1 MFKELLKYMVIG
13 VVAGIASYLVISD
26 TPVSIKVD
34 QTSKKVDQTSNE
46 NNVSV
51 KNSYNYIYEAVK
63 DSVVTIQ
70 TDKGRGSGVI
80 VTSEGHIVTNEHV
93 IRQAQIVNI
102 ITTDNKIYPAKIV
115 GVDSITDIALL
126 HSSYE
131 GKSITF
137 SDSTLVKIGDI
148 VLAIGNPFGVGQTLT
163 QGIISRTN
171 SGHITENPL
180 DEFLQSDAAINPG
193 NSGGAMINTDG
204 NLVGINTMN
213 LSLGGGSDGI
223 GLAVPSNLVRNII
236 EQIIKYGSVV
246 RGYVGMSA
254 YSTPSGVVISNVLKD
269 GPADKSGLTP
279 GDIIVSI
286 DGITIK
292 NIKQVVKIVASLEV
306 NQKVII
312 KYRRDKEL
320 VESSIKVTAMP
331 KSHKSISR

>member
-13 VVAGIASYLVISD
+13 IVAGIASYLVILD
-26 TPVSIKVD
+26 EPVSIKVN
-34 QTSKKVDQTSNE
+34 QTANDINASG
-46 NNVSV
+46 

-80 VTSEGHIVTNEHV
+80 VTSNGHIVTNEHV
-93 IRQAQIVNI
+93 IRQAQSVNI

-131 GKSITF
+131 GKSIIF
-137 SDSTLVKIGDI
+137 SDSALVKIGDI

-193 NSGGAMINTDG
+193 NSGGAMVNTDG

-213 LSLGGGSDGI
+213 LSIGGGSDGI
-223 GLAVPSNLVRNII
+223 GLAVPSNLVKNIT
-236 EQIIKYGSVV
+236 EQIIKYGRVV
-246 RGYVGMSA
+246 RGYIGISA
-254 YSTPSGVVISNVLKD
+254 YNTPNGVIITNVLKD
-269 GPADKSGLTP
+269 GPADKSGLIP
-279 GDIIVSI
+279 GDIIINI
-286 DGITIK
+286 DDIK
-292 NIKQVVKIVASLEV
+292 INNIKQVVKIVASLEV
-306 NQKVII
+306 DQKVIL
-312 KYRRDKEL
+312 KYKRDKEL
-320 VESSIKVTAMP
+320 FESSIKVGAMP
-331 KSHKSISR
+331 KTHKTINR

>member
-13 VVAGIASYLVISD
+13 VVAGIASYLIILD
-26 TPVSIKVD
+26 TPVSIKIN
-34 QTSKKVDQTSNE
+34 QTSNE
-46 NNVSV
+46 SV
-51 KNSYNYIYEAVK
+51 LSEKNSFNYIYEAVK

-80 VTSEGHIVTNEHV
+80 VTSDGHIVTNEHV
-93 IRQAQIVNI
+93 IRQAKIVKI

-131 GKSITF
+131 GRSITF
-137 SDSTLVKIGDI
+137 SDSALVKIGDI

-193 NSGGAMINTDG
+193 NSGGAMVNTDG

-223 GLAVPSNLVRNII
+223 GLAVPSNLVRNIT
-236 EQIIKYGSVV
+236 EQIIKYGRVV

-254 YSTPSGVVISNVLKD
+254 YSAPNGVVISNVLKD
-269 GPADKSGLTP
+269 GPADESGLNP

-286 DGITIK
+286 DGITIES
-292 NIKQVVKIVASLEV
+292 IKQVVKIVASLEV
-306 NQKVII
+306 DQKVTI
-312 KYRRDKEL
+312 KYRRDKKL
-320 VESSIKVTAMP
+320 VESSITVTAMP
-331 KSHKSISR
+331 ETHKTINR

>member
-13 VVAGIASYLVISD
+13 VVAGIASYLVILD
-26 TPVSIKVD
+26 TPVSIKVN
-34 QTSKKVDQTSNE
+34 QTSNE
-46 NNVSV
+46 NIISG

-80 VTSEGHIVTNEHV
+80 VTSDGHIVTNEHV

-102 ITTDNKIYPAKIV
+102 ITTDNKIYPAKII

-126 HSSYE
+126 HSNYD

-193 NSGGAMINTDG
+193 NSGGAMVNTDG

-223 GLAVPSNLVRNII
+223 GLAVPSNLVRNIT
-236 EQIIKYGSVV
+236 EQIIKYGRVV

-254 YSTPSGVVISNVLKD
+254 YNTPSGVVVTNIIKN
-269 GPADKSGLTP
+269 GPADESGLTP
-279 GDIIVSI
+279 GDMIVSI
-286 DGITIK
+286 DGIPIE

-306 NQKVII
+306 DQKVTVE
-312 KYRRDKEL
+312 YRRGEEL
-320 VESSIKVTAMP
+320 VQSSIKVTTMP
-331 KSHKSISR
+331 VTHKTITR

>member
-13 VVAGIASYLVISD
+13 IVAGIASYLVILEK
-26 TPVSIKVD
+26 PVSIKVQ
-34 QTSKKVDQTSNE
+34 QTSDKENLFEKK
-46 NNVSV
+46 
-51 KNSYNYIYEAVK
+51 SYNNIYEAVK
-63 DSVVTIQ
+63 NSVVTIQ

-80 VTSEGHIVTNEHV
+80 VTSDGHIVTNEHV
-93 IRQAQIVNI
+93 IRNAEVVNI
-102 ITTDNKIYPAKIV
+102 ITTDNTIYPSKIV

-126 HSSYE
+126 HSSYK
-131 GKSITF
+131 GKPITF
-137 SDSTLVKIGDI
+137 SDSSLVTIGDI

-193 NSGGAMINTDG
+193 NSGGAMINMDG

-223 GLAVPSNLVRNII
+223 GLAVPSNLVRNIT
-236 EQIIKYGSVV
+236 EQIIKHGRVV

-254 YSTPSGVVISNVLKD
+254 YNTPSGVVISNVLKD
-269 GPADKSGLTP
+269 GPADKSGLMP
-279 GDIIVSI
+279 GDVIVSI
-286 DGITIK
+286 DGITIDS
-292 NIKQVVKIVASLEV
+292 IKQVVKIVASLEV
-306 NQKVII
+306 DQKVTME
-312 KYRRDKEL
+312 YRRDKEL

-331 KSHKSISR
+331 KTHKTITR

>member
-13 VVAGIASYLVISD
+13 VVAGIASYLVILD
-26 TPVSIKVD
+26 TPVSINVN
-34 QTSKKVDQTSNE
+34 QTSSE
-46 NNVSV
+46 NIISG

-126 HSSYE
+126 HSNYK

-223 GLAVPSNLVRNII
+223 GLAVPSNLVRNIT
-236 EQIIKYGSVV
+236 EQIIKYGRVV

-254 YSTPSGVVISNVLKD
+254 YSTPSRVVISNVLKD

-306 NQKVII
+306 DQKVII

-331 KSHKSISR
+331 KTHKSINR